1 MDFFFRLMSRTLL
14 LFALLVTRAYGADNS
29 LPPATTPAAAV
40 TPAALPMAP
49 TTAPAATLRVSAGP
63 IAVAPAPAAPA
74 ATAVA
79 AATAPA
85 TPAAADAAAAAA
97 PDPAAIPPGTR
108 ITMQNWSQYRQ
119 FMPDGMVDLFVGK
132 YSWKMPADVAM
143 EIGPTVIH
151 PLPKTY
157 LDATEKYRGQT
168 QIVELPD
175 GGLTLANY
183 HGGLPFPG
191 PEEPHKGWKILANFW
206 YRYFPHIVVNDSN
219 NLGFMCT
226 LNSFGAVNCVKGM
239 WEYRQ
244 QSFNTDP
251 GVPETL
257 PGGEGKY
264 YTTWFMTVEPEQARY
279 FANLLISYTD
289 MTRPQTTYVF
299 KPALRRAEQISAAAR
314 CASEGSDTTPDD
326 SFFGF
331 NGNPPLFDSKLVA
344 ERRIIDQLDIG
355 TAGANLPEDY
365 DMPLGWPK
373 PSWGKWEVRDAYEL
387 DLRRVASQA
396 NGYCYGKRLIY
407 LDKQFYGA
415 LWEDLYDDKMKLWKI
430 ALLQPIVMRVPQL
443 GLQSSAGAQ
452 VSHFWNIQAD
462 HATFSGPNDGHGYN
476 VIINDDVPKQYLD
489 LERYTT
495 PGGLNEI
502 MR

>member
-1 MDFFFRLMSRTLL
+1 MSQALL
-14 LFALLVTRAYGADNS
+14 LFAMLAIRAYGADNS
-29 LPPATTPAAAV
+29 LPPATAAVAGPPAAP
-40 TPAALPMAP
+40 PALALA
-49 TTAPAATLRVSAGP
+49 L
-63 IAVAPAPAAPA
+63 AAPA
-74 ATAVA
+74 ATAPAVTA
-79 AATAPA
+79 GAATP
-85 TPAAADAAAAAA
+85 PAAADAAAGAN
-97 PDPAAIPPGTR
+97 PAASADSAATIPPGTR

-119 FMPDGMVDLFVGK
+119 FMPDGMVDLFAGK
-132 YSWKMPADVAM
+132 YFWKIPADVAM
-143 EIGPTVIH
+143 DIGPTVIH

-168 QIVELPD
+168 QIVELPN

-183 HGGLPFPG
+183 RGGLPFPD
-191 PEEPHKGWKILANFW
+191 PDEPHKGWKILANFW
-206 YRYFPHIVVNDSN
+206 FRYFPHIVVNDSN

-226 LNSFGAVNCVKGM
+226 MNSFGNVSCVKGL

-257 PGGEGKY
+257 PGGDGKY
-264 YTTWFMTVEPEQARY
+264 YTTWFMTMQPEQARY
-279 FANLLISYTD
+279 FANLLIAYTD
-289 MTRPQTTYVF
+289 LTRPQITYVF

-331 NGNPPLFDSKLVA
+331 NGNPPLFDSQLIA

-387 DLRRVASQA
+387 DLRRIASQA

-452 VSHFWNIQAD
+452 VSHFWNIQAN

>member
-1 MDFFFRLMSRTLL
+1 MGFSCRPMSQALL
-14 LFALLVTRAYGADNS
+14 LFAMLAIRAYGADNS
-29 LPPATTPAAAV
+29 LPPATAAV
-40 TPAALPMAP
+40 
-49 TTAPAATLRVSAGP
+49 AGP
-63 IAVAPAPAAPA
+63 PAAPPALAAPAVTAGA
-74 ATAVA
+74 AT
-79 AATAPA
+79 P
-85 TPAAADAAAAAA
+85 PAAADAATGAN
-97 PDPAAIPPGTR
+97 PAASADSAATIPPGTR

-119 FMPDGMVDLFVGK
+119 FMPDGMVDLFAGK
-132 YSWKMPADVAM
+132 YFWKIPADVAM
-143 EIGPTVIH
+143 DIGPTVIH

-168 QIVELPD
+168 QIVELPN

-183 HGGLPFPG
+183 HGGLPFPD
-191 PEEPHKGWKILANFW
+191 PDEPHKGWKILANFW
-206 YRYFPHIVVNDSN
+206 YRYFPHIVVNDSG

-226 LNSFGAVNCVKGM
+226 MNSFGNVNCVKGL

-264 YTTWFMTVEPEQARY
+264 YTTWFMTMQPEQARY
-279 FANLLISYTD
+279 FANLLIAYTD
-289 MTRPQTTYVF
+289 LTRPQITYVF

-331 NGNPPLFDSKLVA
+331 NGNPPLFDSQLIA

-387 DLRRVASQA
+387 DLRRIASQA

-452 VSHFWNIQAD
+452 VSHFWNIQAN

>member
-1 MDFFFRLMSRTLL
+1 
-14 LFALLVTRAYGADNS
+14 
-29 LPPATTPAAAV
+29 
-40 TPAALPMAP
+40 
-49 TTAPAATLRVSAGP
+49 
-63 IAVAPAPAAPA
+63 
-74 ATAVA
+74 
-79 AATAPA
+79 
-85 TPAAADAAAAAA
+85 
-97 PDPAAIPPGTR
+97 
-108 ITMQNWSQYRQ
+108 
-119 FMPDGMVDLFVGK
+119 MPDGMVDLFEGK
-132 YSWKMPADVAM
+132 YFWKMPADVEM
-143 EIGPTVIH
+143 DIGPTVIH

-157 LDATEKYRGQT
+157 LDATEKYRGQAK
-168 QIVELPD
+168 IVELPD
-175 GGLTLANY
+175 GGLNLTNY
-183 HGGLPFPG
+183 HGGLPFPE
-191 PEEPHKGWKILANFW
+191 PDEPHKGWKILANFW

-279 FANLLISYTD
+279 FANLLIAYTD

-331 NGNPPLFDSKLVA
+331 DGNPPLFDSTLIA
-344 ERRIIDQLDIG
+344 ERRIIDQMDVG

-365 DMPLGWPK
+365 DMPLGWSK
-373 PSWGKWEVRDAYEL
+373 PSWGKWEVRDTYEL
-387 DLRRVASQA
+387 DIRRIASQA
-396 NGYCYGKRLIY
+396 HGYCYGKRLMY

-415 LWEDLYDDKMKLWKI
+415 LWEDLYDSKMKLWKV
-430 ALLQPIVMRVPQL
+430 ALLQPIVIEVPRIGPQN
-443 GLQSSAGAQ
+443 SSGAQ
-452 VSHFWNIQAD
+452 YSHYWDVQSN
-462 HATFSGPNDGHGYN
+462 HATFSGPADGHGYN